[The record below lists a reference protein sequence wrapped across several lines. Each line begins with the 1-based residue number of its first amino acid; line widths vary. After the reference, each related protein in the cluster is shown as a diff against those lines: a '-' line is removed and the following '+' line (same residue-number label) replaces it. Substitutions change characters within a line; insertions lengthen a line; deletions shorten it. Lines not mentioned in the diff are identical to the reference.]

1 MPPERE
7 SGAVL
12 QRLEAR
18 RSLLGP
24 DLGPGGHDPLLLSGM
39 EQAVQ
44 VLGRALRE
52 GRRIAVYG
60 DYDVDGVTATA
71 LLVRSLAARGA
82 QALPY
87 IPSREAEG
95 YGLNEEALL
104 ELGRQGV
111 EVVVSVDCGT
121 TAVEVAAARPRGME
135 LVITDHHLPLREG
148 EDRRVRLPDVEAL
161 VNPQQPGDEYPFKGL
176 AGAGVAY
183 KLVQALEQVGLLPGG
198 TAAQQLP
205 LVALGTVAD
214 LMPLVD
220 ENRQLVRQGLFTWAD
235 SAPLGLLALARAA
248 GIEGPPTSSDLGFSL
263 GPRINAAGRMR
274 EADLALACC
283 LAQDPLAASSSA
295 RELER
300 LNGERRLR
308 LKEALEVAQEL
319 VEGMSDDLPA
329 IVVGHETF
337 HPGVVGLVAGRLAD
351 EYQRPAFAYSRQGA
365 EWRGSARAVDG
376 VNIVEALAVA
386 APFLLRYGGHQ
397 GAGGF
402 SLPGDSQS
410 AGEFSSAVQKA
421 VAIQRNGNR
430 PQRRYAVDAVASL
443 ADCNFRLADQLARLE
458 PFGRGNP
465 QVLLCALDCQVTAA
479 APFGKGREHLRVGL
493 ADQSGS
499 AEAITFNRPWLHPHL
514 PVGRRVDVLFELEVN
529 RWKGREQLRLLLR
542 DLRPTRG
549 AGAPASS
556 GAPADPGPQG
566 M

>member
-1 MPPERE
+1 
-7 SGAVL
+7 VL
-12 QRLEAR
+12 QRVEAR
-18 RSLLGP
+18 RGLLGP
-24 DLGPGGHDPLLLSGM
+24 GLGPGGHDPMLLSGM
-39 EQAVQ
+39 GQAVQ
-44 VLGRALRE
+44 ILGRAIRE

-71 LLVRSLAARGA
+71 LLVRSLAAAGA
-82 QALPY
+82 RALPY

-95 YGLNEEALL
+95 YGLNEEALS

-121 TAVEVAAARPRGME
+121 TAVEVAASRPKGME

-148 EDRRVRLPDVEAL
+148 ADRRVRLPQVEAL

-183 KLVQALEQVGLLPGG
+183 KLVQALEGAGLVPGG

-214 LMPLVD
+214 LMPLLD
-220 ENRQLVRQGLFTWAD
+220 ENRQLVRQGLFTWAE

-283 LAQDPLAASSSA
+283 LAQDLREAASSA
-295 RELER
+295 RELQR

-308 LKEALEVAQEL
+308 LKEALEVAQRL
-319 VEGMSDDLPA
+319 VEEMSDDLPA

-376 VNIVEALAVA
+376 VNIVEALAA
-386 APFLLRYGGHQ
+386 AASSLLRYGGHQ

-402 SLPGDSQS
+402 SLPGDGLS
-410 AGEFSSAVQKA
+410 AEEFSSAVQEA
-421 VAIQRNGNR
+421 VAGQRNGHL
-430 PQRRYAVDAVASL
+430 PQRRFAVDAIATLSE
-443 ADCNFRLADQLARLE
+443 CNFRLADELARLE

-479 APFGKGREHLRVGL
+479 TPFGKGLEHLRVGL

-542 DLRPTRG
+542 DLRPARG
-549 AGAPASS
+549 VGAIAAFGIAAGR
-556 GAPADPGPQG
+556 DPQG
-566 M
+566 R

>member
-1 MPPERE
+1 MP
-7 SGAVL
+7 

-18 RSLLGP
+18 QGLLGP
-24 DLGPGGHDPLLLSGM
+24 ELGPGGHDPMLLSGM
-39 EQAVQ
+39 GQAVQ
-44 VLGRALRE
+44 VLGRAIRE

-71 LLVRSLAARGA
+71 LLVRSLAAAGA

-95 YGLNEEALL
+95 YGLNEEALS
-104 ELGRQGV
+104 ELGRKGV

-121 TAVEVAAARPRGME
+121 TAVDVAASRPRGMQ

-148 EDRRVRLPDVEAL
+148 ADRRVLLPEVEAL

-176 AGAGVAY
+176 AGAGVAF
-183 KLVQALEQVGLLPGG
+183 KLVQALEGSGLVPGG

-214 LMPLVD
+214 LMPLLD
-220 ENRQLVRQGLFTWAD
+220 ENRQLVRQGLFTWAE

-283 LAQDPLAASSSA
+283 LAQDPREAASSA
-295 RELER
+295 RELQR

-308 LKEALEVAQEL
+308 LKEALEVAQQL
-319 VEGMSDDLPA
+319 VEEMSDDLPA

-351 EYQRPAFAYSRQGA
+351 EYQRPTFAYSRQGT

-386 APFLLRYGGHQ
+386 APSLLRYGGHQ

-402 SLPGDSQS
+402 SLPGDAQS
-410 AGEFSSAVQKA
+410 AGEFSSAVQEA
-421 VAIQRNGNR
+421 VATQRNGHL
-430 PQRRYAVDAVASL
+430 PQRRFSVDAIATLSE
-443 ADCNFRLADQLARLE
+443 CNFRLAEQLARLE

-465 QVLLCALDCQVTAA
+465 QVLLCSLDCQVTAA

-493 ADQSGS
+493 ADRSGA

-542 DLRPTRG
+542 DLRPARG
-549 AGAPASS
+549 VAAAASS
-556 GAPADPGPQG
+556 LVPVGPGTKG

>member
-1 MPPERE
+1 M
-7 SGAVL
+7 L
-12 QRLEAR
+12 HRLEAR
-18 RSLLGP
+18 RGVLGP
-24 DLGPGGHDPLLLSGM
+24 ELGPGGHDPMLLSGM
-39 EQAVQ
+39 GHAVQ
-44 VLGRALRE
+44 VLGRAIRE

-60 DYDVDGVTATA
+60 DYDADGVTATA
-71 LLVRSLAARGA
+71 LLVRSLAAGGV

-95 YGLNEEALL
+95 YGLNPEALA

-121 TAVEVAAARPRGME
+121 TAVEVAASRPRGME
-135 LVITDHHLPLREG
+135 LVITDHHLPHREG
-148 EDRRVRLPDVEAL
+148 ADGKVRLPEVEAL

-183 KLVQALEQVGLLPGG
+183 KLVQALEHAGLVPDG
-198 TAAQQLP
+198 TAWQQLP
-205 LVALGTVAD
+205 MVALGTVAD
-214 LMPLVD
+214 LMPLLD
-220 ENRQLVRQGLFTWAD
+220 ENRQLVRQGLFTWAE
-235 SAPLGLLALARAA
+235 SAPLGLLALARAG

-274 EADLALACC
+274 DADLALACL
-283 LAQDPLAASSSA
+283 LAQDAVKASSSA
-295 RELER
+295 RELQR

-308 LKEALEVAQEL
+308 LKEALEVAQQL
-319 VEGMSDDLPA
+319 VEEMSDDLPA
-329 IVVGHETF
+329 IVVGHESF

-351 EYQRPAFAYSRQGA
+351 EYQRPTFAYSRQGT

-376 VNIVEALAVA
+376 VNIVEALSLA
-386 APFLLRYGGHQ
+386 APSLLRYGGHQ

-402 SLPGDSQS
+402 SLSGDAGS
-410 AGEFSSAVQKA
+410 AGEFSSAVQAA
-421 VAIQRNGNR
+421 VAVQRDGHL
-430 PQRRYAVDAVASL
+430 PERRFAVDAVTAL

-479 APFGKGREHLRVGL
+479 APFGSGKEHLRVGL

-499 AEAITFNRPWLHPHL
+499 AEAITFNRPLLHPHL

-529 RWKGREQLRLLLR
+529 RWRGREQLRLLLR
-542 DLRPTRG
+542 DLRPARIG
-549 AGAPASS
+549 AAPVPSS
-556 GAPADPGPQG
+556 LPAEPGLQG

>member
-1 MPPERE
+1 MPPEGE
-7 SGAVL
+7 AGAVL

-18 RSLLGP
+18 RGLLGP
-24 DLGPGGHDPLLLSGM
+24 ELGPGGHDPMLLSGM
-39 EQAVQ
+39 GQAVQ
-44 VLGRALRE
+44 VLGRAIRE

-71 LLVRSLAARGA
+71 LVVRSLAAGGA
-82 QALPY
+82 RALPY

-95 YGLNEEALL
+95 YGLNEEALS
-104 ELGRQGV
+104 ELGRKGV

-121 TAVEVAAARPRGME
+121 TAVEVAASRPRGME

-148 EDRRVRLPDVEAL
+148 PARRVLLPEVEAL

-183 KLVQALEQVGLLPGG
+183 KLVQALEGAGLVPGG

-214 LMPLVD
+214 LMPLLD
-220 ENRQLVRQGLFTWAD
+220 ENRQLVRQGLFTWAE

-248 GIEGPPTSSDLGFSL
+248 GVEGQPTSADLGFSL

-283 LAQDPLAASSSA
+283 LAQDPQEASSSA
-295 RELER
+295 RELQR

-308 LKEALEVAQEL
+308 LKEALEVAQQL
-319 VEGMSDDLPA
+319 VEEMSDDLPA

-351 EYQRPAFAYSRQGA
+351 EYQRPTFAYSRQGT

-386 APFLLRYGGHQ
+386 ASSLLRYGGHL

-402 SLPGDSQS
+402 SLPGDAHS
-410 AGEFSSAVQKA
+410 AGEFFSAVQAA
-421 VAIQRNGNR
+421 VAGQRNGHL
-430 PQRRYAVDAVASL
+430 PQRRFAVDAIATLSE
-443 ADCNFRLADQLARLE
+443 CNFRLADQLARLE

-542 DLRPTRG
+542 DLRPARG
-549 AGAPASS
+549 VGAAFSGIAAGE
-556 GAPADPGPQG
+556 DPQG

>member
-1 MPPERE
+1 M
-7 SGAVL
+7 L
-12 QRLEAR
+12 QQIEAR
-18 RSLLGP
+18 RGPLGAGP
-24 DLGPGGHDPLLLSGM
+24 GPGGHDPMLLSGM
-39 EQAVQ
+39 GQAVE
-44 VLGRALRE
+44 VLGRALRGE
-52 GRRIAVYG
+52 RRIAVYG

-71 LLVRSLAARGA
+71 LLVRSLAAGGA
-82 QALPY
+82 RALPY
-87 IPSREAEG
+87 IPRREGEG
-95 YGLNEEALL
+95 YGLNAEALS

-121 TAVEVAAARPRGME
+121 TAVEVAASRPRGME

-148 EDRRVRLPDVEAL
+148 ADGKVRLPEVEAL
-161 VNPQQPGDEYPFKGL
+161 VNPQLPGDEYPFKGL

-183 KLVQALEQVGLLPGG
+183 KLVQALEHAGLIPDG

-214 LMPLVD
+214 LMPLLD
-220 ENRQLVRQGLFTWAD
+220 ENRQLVRQGLFTWTE

-248 GIEGPPTSSDLGFSL
+248 GIEGQPTSSDLGFSL

-274 EADLALACC
+274 DADLALACC
-283 LAQDPLAASSSA
+283 LAEDPADASSSA
-295 RELER
+295 RELQR
-300 LNGERRLR
+300 LNGERRVRLR
-308 LKEALEVAQEL
+308 EALEVAQQL
-319 VEGMSDDLPA
+319 VEEMSDDLAA

-351 EYQRPAFAYSRQGA
+351 EYQRPTFAYSRQGT

-376 VNIVEALAVA
+376 VNIVEALSLA
-386 APFLLRYGGHQ
+386 APSLLRYGGHQ

-402 SLPGDSQS
+402 SIPGDARS
-410 AGEFSSAVQKA
+410 AGEFSSAVQA
-421 VAIQRNGNR
+421 AIAGQRNGHL
-430 PQRRYAVDAVASL
+430 PQRRFAVDAVAAL

-479 APFGKGREHLRVGL
+479 TPFGRGREHLRLGL

-499 AEAITFNRPWLHPHL
+499 AEGITFNRPRLHPHL
-514 PVGRRVDVLFELEVN
+514 PVGRRVDVLFELDVN

-542 DLRPTRG
+542 DLRPARNG
-549 AGAPASS
+549 AGSALPSVPA
-556 GAPADPGPQG
+556 GPGLQG

>member
-1 MPPERE
+1 M
-7 SGAVL
+7 
-12 QRLEAR
+12 
-18 RSLLGP
+18 
-24 DLGPGGHDPLLLSGM
+24 LLSGIG
-39 EQAVQ
+39 QAVQ
-44 VLGRALRE
+44 VLGRAIRE

-71 LLVRSLAARGA
+71 LLVRSLAAAGA

-95 YGLNEEALL
+95 YGLNQEALS
-104 ELGRQGV
+104 ELGRKGV

-121 TAVEVAAARPRGME
+121 TAVQVAASRPRGMA

-148 EDRRVRLPDVEAL
+148 AGGRVLLPEVEAL

-183 KLVQALEQVGLLPGG
+183 KLVQALECAGLVPGG

-214 LMPLVD
+214 LMPLLD
-220 ENRQLVRQGLFTWAD
+220 ENRQLVRQGLFTWAE

-248 GIEGPPTSSDLGFSL
+248 GIEGAPTSSDLGFSL

-283 LAQDPLAASSSA
+283 LAQDPVEAASSA
-295 RELER
+295 RELQR

-308 LKEALEVAQEL
+308 LKEALEVAQQL
-319 VEGMSDDLPA
+319 VEEMGDDLPA

-351 EYQRPAFAYSRQGA
+351 EYQRPAFAYSRQGT

-386 APFLLRYGGHQ
+386 APSLLRYGGHQ

-402 SLPGDSQS
+402 SLPGDAHS
-410 AGEFSSAVQKA
+410 AGEFSAAVQEA
-421 VAIQRNGNR
+421 VATQRNGHP
-430 PQRRYAVDAVASL
+430 PQRRFSVDAVATL
-443 ADCNFRLADQLARLE
+443 AECNFRLADQLARLE

-542 DLRPTRG
+542 DLRPARG
-549 AGAPASS
+549 AGAAAPTGVPA
-556 GAPADPGPQG
+556 GPGPQG